1 MREPTTHDYTKRCWG
16 HDLAVLA
23 VHDDG
28 KRLDASGWGVGIRT
42 GDWMLLENHGQQTR
56 YRVKDITYACAP
68 ADMWSAILLFDPRSP
83 EELER
88 AAASHRL
95 TTHAL
100 PTTAPIESL
109 PRGVAMSVEKSD
121 YDQTLTL
128 HVSVSHAALALALAK
143 SPVLKEMSR
152 RLNHSVSANWTEVL
166 AFFNGVVNGGMG
178 VEAGLGIGYSSD
190 TLRDARNTE
199 ESSST

>member
-1 MREPTTHDYTKRCWG
+1 MSTSTTHDYRHGTWG
-16 HDLAVLA
+16 HNVI
-23 VHDDG
+23 VHSVHEAG
-28 KRLDASGWGVGIRT
+28 RRLQASGFGKGVRI
-42 GDWMLLENHGQQTR
+42 GDWVLLKNHDQETR
-56 YRVKDITYACAP
+56 YQVNDIEYAMDP
-68 ADMWSAILLFDPRSP
+68 PDMWAATLLFAPRTP

-95 TTHAL
+95 ATHAL

-128 HVSVSHAALALALAK
+128 HVSVSHAALADALAK

-152 RLNHSVSANWTEVL
+152 RLNQPVSANWTEVL
-166 AFFNGVVNGGMG
+166 AFFNGVVKGGMG
-178 VEAGLGIGYSSD
+178 VEAGRGIGYSSD